1 MESYSKFWTNVMST
15 RVKVVGEGTED
26 LSQSGEMIS
35 EGRTSYYNYRPSQ
48 DQDHS
53 DLAENYTDF
62 ISILEDYRATDNED
76 DDGII
81 DKKLIRGSLD
91 LANPDM
97 KDDNQVR
104 TVIRYF
110 GLPPPHLVIF
120 SSLKARNI

>member
-15 RVKVVGEGTED
+15 RVKVEGEGEGAEE

-35 EGRTSYYNYRPSQ
+35 EGRTSYYNYRPGHQ
-48 DQDHS
+48 EDQS

-62 ISILEDYRATDNED
+62 ISILEDYRATDNDDD

-91 LANPDM
+91 LANPSM

-110 GLPPPHLVIF
+110 SYSNPCHSFPP
-120 SSLKARNI
+120 